1 MTEDNFKSDVMES
14 NDMWLVLFVSAK
26 NSGESIKLEWEKAA
40 KALSGKVKMGKVS
53 SKDLALQFGL
63 KNFPTFMYFPKGDK
77 SDQNGNVNYQGEIK
91 AKYIVSW
98 ALSKYNGE
106 PLEESMEEPMEEP
119 IEDSM
124 EEPIGKY
131 R

>member
-1 MTEDNFKSDVMES
+1 
-14 NDMWLVLFVSAK
+14 MWLVLFVSAT
-26 NSGESIKLEWEKAA
+26 NSGESIKSECEEAA
-40 KALSGKVKMGKVS
+40 RELSGKAKMGKVF

-77 SDQNGNVNYQGEIK
+77 SDKDGNINFQGDIK
-91 AKYIVSW
+91 ANSIVSW

-106 PLEESMEEPMEEP
+106 PLVEPIVEPMVEP
-119 IEDSM
+119 T
-124 EEPIGKY
+124 GKY

>member
-1 MTEDNFKSDVMES
+1 MES
-14 NDMWLVLFVSAK
+14 SDMWLVLFISAQ
-26 NSGESIKLEWEKAA
+26 NTGESIKSEWEQAA
-40 KALSGKVKMGKVS
+40 RELSGKVKMGNVF
-53 SKDLALQFGL
+53 SKELALQFGL
-63 KNFPTFMYFPKGDK
+63 KSFPTFMYFPKGDK